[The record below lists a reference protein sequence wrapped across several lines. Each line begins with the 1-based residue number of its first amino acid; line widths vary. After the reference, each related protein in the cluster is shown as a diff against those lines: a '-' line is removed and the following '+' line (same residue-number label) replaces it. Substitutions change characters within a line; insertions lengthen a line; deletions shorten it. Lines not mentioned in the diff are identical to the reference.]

1 MQVVVWL
8 ITGLGAGWLART
20 ALKGRA
26 RLGLLGDVIL
36 GALGGIFGGR
46 LFAATGIVSNHAPIA
61 EALVALCGA
70 MLLLG
75 LARVVLAGL
84 ARSTGFVPP
93 RARSAL
99 AAGGELES
107 EIRGLA
113 DWERRVVRRF
123 LRRER
128 VVRDV
133 NAEFAQHL
141 DLGQRV
147 ADRVAAF
154 GGSWTFIGLFVL
166 VMAVWMIVN
175 SETIIRFDP
184 YPFILLNLVL
194 SCLAALQAPI
204 IMMSQNREAEK
215 DRYQARA
222 DYEVNMKAEME
233 IMAMSAGLD
242 DLRQGQLARLLALH
256 EETAARLGELQSIVA
271 SLKSGPQDGGGSQGR
286 Q

>member
-1 MQVVVWL
+1 
-8 ITGLGAGWLART
+8 
-20 ALKGRA
+20 
-26 RLGLLGDVIL
+26 
-36 GALGGIFGGR
+36 
-46 LFAATGIVSNHAPIA
+46 
-61 EALVALCGA
+61 
-70 MLLLG
+70 
-75 LARVVLAGL
+75 
-84 ARSTGFVPP
+84 
-93 RARSAL
+93 
-99 AAGGELES
+99 
-107 EIRGLA
+107 
-113 DWERRVVRRF
+113 
-123 LRRER
+123 
-128 VVRDV
+128 
-133 NAEFAQHL
+133 
-141 DLGQRV
+141 V

-175 SETIIRFDP
+175 NETIIRFDP

-256 EETAARLGELQSIVA
+256 EETAACLGELQGIVA
-271 SLKSGPQDGGGSQGR
+271 SLKSGPQDGGESHGR
-286 Q
+286 QR